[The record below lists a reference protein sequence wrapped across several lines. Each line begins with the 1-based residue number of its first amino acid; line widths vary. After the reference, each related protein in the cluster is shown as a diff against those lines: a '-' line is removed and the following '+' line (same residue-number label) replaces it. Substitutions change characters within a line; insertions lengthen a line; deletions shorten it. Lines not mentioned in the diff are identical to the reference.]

1 MFHLKKISLNQLV
14 CLVILTQIG
23 VHALSIPYSESR
35 RSGYDSWM
43 SILLG
48 GVFAQ
53 LVIIMIYQLGKRYP
67 NQSLQQYIVSIIGKP
82 LGILV
87 NILFAA
93 YCAESTLMVI
103 VSYADVMNRWV
114 LFETPWFVLIGLSVF
129 IVAFVAASSLRSIA
143 TLTQSFTGMFFV
155 CLVIICISGYGK
167 GDWRHFFPIGTHGIV
182 AILKDSVPSLWAYAG
197 YDLLLYAFP
206 FVACRK
212 KSQIL
217 LAMSV
222 ANGIT
227 TLIYFVISVIVTY
240 NFSENQLNLIS
251 EPMVF
256 ILRKFRWP
264 VVQSLDIVFMTIWLS
279 VTTITAF
286 VYLFLSARYLA
297 FVGRKENH
305 RHVLIVWLIASVV
318 FGIGSFFADRQS
330 LFSFID
336 FHNKTTFLFTS
347 ALPVF
352 LLIVSFVRGKVA
364 KE

>member
-14 CLVILTQIG
+14 CLVTLTQVG
-23 VHALSIPYSESR
+23 VHVLTIPYDESR
-35 RSGYDSWM
+35 HSGHDSWM
-43 SILLG
+43 SILIG

-53 LVIIMIYQLGKRYP
+53 LAIILIYQLGKRYP
-67 NQSLQQYIVSIIGKP
+67 DQSLPQYIVLILGKP

-87 NILFAA
+87 NALFAA
-93 YCAESTLMVI
+93 FFAESTLMIV

-114 LFETPWFVLIGLSVF
+114 LFETPWIVLVGLSVF

-143 TLTQSFTGMFFV
+143 TLTQSFMGMFLICV
-155 CLVIICISGYGK
+155 VIICISGIGK
-167 GDWRHFFPIGTHGIV
+167 GDWRHFFPIGTHGFGAV
-182 AILKDSVPSLWAYAG
+182 LKDTLPAFWAYAG
-197 YDLLLYAFP
+197 YELLYYSFP

-212 KSQIL
+212 KSHIL

-222 ANGIT
+222 ANGLT
-227 TLIYFVISVIVTY
+227 TLFYFIISVIVMY
-240 NFSENQLNLIS
+240 NFSENQLKVIS

-297 FVGRKENH
+297 FVGRKENR
-305 RHVLIVWLIASVV
+305 RHVLLVWVIASMV
-318 FGIGSFFADRQS
+318 FGIGSWFADKQT

-336 FHNKTTFLFTS
+336 FHHIMSILFT
-347 ALPVF
+347 AVLPVF
-352 LLIVSFVRGKVA
+352 LLLVSFVRGKVMN
-364 KE
+364 E